1 MGGVLGHH
9 GGSLDLVQHRVGN
22 MDHLAIHNK
31 NITKD
36 DLVEIQDHGM
46 EGDIVEDLRVGTKK
60 SNVTHITVEKMD
72 GVLGHHGGSLDLVQ
86 HRVGNMDHLD
96 IHNKN
101 ITKDDLVN
109 ILLDDMEENVVEDLR
124 FSTNTSNVTHITVE
138 HQKVVLVQSPQRP
151 H

>member
-9 GGSLDLVQHRVGN
+9 GGSLDIVQHRVGN
-22 MDHLAIHNK
+22 MDHIAIHTK
-31 NITKD
+31 NITKN
-36 DLVEIQDHGM
+36 DLVIIQYHDV
-46 EGDIVEDLRVGTKK
+46 EEDVVEDLRVSTKK
-60 SNVTHITVEKMD
+60 SNVTHITVETMD

-124 FSTNTSNVTHITVE
+124 FSTNTSTVTHVTVE
-138 HQKVVLVQSPQRP
+138 RKDSQMISED
-151 H
+151 